1 MSVDSVWEPILDIF
15 SHLIFIWCTEPVF
28 HSDCSVWKYIP
39 FSCDIFFFP
48 SDRYCLFASRWCCS
62 FSVWPVFTACS
73 HLKVTDSQLHKV
85 IRHATAKARLKQQN
99 AGRAFMACSPPSLAK
114 QVGRCR
120 GSIAPHSLYIQQ
132 HPLSMRCYSP
142 SLGGVRSLLVD
153 PAASTVS

>member
-1 MSVDSVWEPILDIF
+1 MCGSQSWIYLVISYSFGALNLFSVLTAQSGNTLLLFLV
-15 SHLIFIWCTEPVF
+15 T
-28 HSDCSVWKYIP
+28 
-39 FSCDIFFFP
+39 FFPP

-62 FSVWPVFTACS
+62 FSVWPVFTTCS
-73 HLKVTDSQLHKV
+73 HLKVTDSQLHEV

-99 AGRAFMACSPPSLAK
+99 AGRAFMARSPPSLAK

-120 GSIAPHSLYIQQ
+120 GSIASHSLYIQQ